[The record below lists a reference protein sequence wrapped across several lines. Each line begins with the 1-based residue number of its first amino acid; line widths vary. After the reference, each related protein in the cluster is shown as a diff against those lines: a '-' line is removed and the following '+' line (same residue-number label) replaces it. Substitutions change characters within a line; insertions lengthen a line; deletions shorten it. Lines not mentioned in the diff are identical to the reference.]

1 MHVLDIHI
9 IFYIKRYMDE
19 VSSDGPPWR
28 FCGSKFVKLTF
39 YALWP
44 KLDKKTHTVVHINR
58 QKSMD

>member
-9 IFYIKRYMDE
+9 IFYIKRYMDD

-28 FCGSKFVKLTF
+28 FCGSKFVKF
-39 YALWP
+39 V